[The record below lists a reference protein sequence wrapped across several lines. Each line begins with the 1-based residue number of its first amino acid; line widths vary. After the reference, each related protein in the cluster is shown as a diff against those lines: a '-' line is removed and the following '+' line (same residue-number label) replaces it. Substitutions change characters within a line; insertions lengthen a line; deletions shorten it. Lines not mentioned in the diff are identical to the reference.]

1 MHAQSVLNAANNDP
15 AVQPPLRIKVRK
27 WSAPKVAGFCTAT
40 QPQNTA
46 AWPNIAPP
54 PLWKR
59 SQIPLFYQAWRQRM
73 ELL

>member
-1 MHAQSVLNAANNDP
+1 MHAQSVLNAVDNDP

-27 WSAPKVAGFCTAT
+27 WSAPKVASFYTAT

-54 PLWKR
+54 RL
-59 SQIPLFYQAWRQRM
+59 
-73 ELL
+73 